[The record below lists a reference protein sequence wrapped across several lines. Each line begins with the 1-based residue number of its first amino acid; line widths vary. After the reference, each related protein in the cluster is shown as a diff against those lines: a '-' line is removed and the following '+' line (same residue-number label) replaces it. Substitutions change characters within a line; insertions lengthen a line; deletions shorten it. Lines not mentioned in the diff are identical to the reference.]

1 MRSRVT
7 VRALVIASVVGLV
20 ATTCGGR
27 SGNSSETSTTT
38 SGTPVASGGGASSSN
53 ADPDTPCGP
62 GDAKGAT
69 DQGVTDTDITIST
82 IQDISGP
89 RPGLFQGN
97 KDAIDA
103 FAAYCNSLGGVL
115 GRKLKLNDLDS
126 ALFGHRDKTVE
137 ACGSAFAI
145 VGQAA
150 ALDSAGAQAGVDC
163 HIPDIPA
170 FTAEAPHAGA
180 INVVQPLPNPINSLA
195 VGMQRYLANKNP
207 KKVKHAAM
215 LFVDLSVTQVTAR
228 KRMEGYAKVG
238 YHYDYQQS
246 IAIAELN
253 WGPEIEA
260 FRSRN
265 IGVFD
270 VVSDLTNL
278 VGLEK
283 ALRTQNVIGA
293 IGESDQSGYDQGFID
308 SAGPAGEGTYVIAT
322 TVPFEEARTSREMRL
337 FLEWLHKTRA
347 DATPTA
353 LGVQGWSAGL
363 LFATALK
370 TLGSDVTRAKLMDAL
385 HTIHQWDGHGIHA
398 PSDPGAG
405 KASGCFAALRVKG
418 GKFVREFPDKGFSC
432 DPKNVTTLTG
442 NYGKGAGR

>member
-1 MRSRVT
+1 MVHF
-7 VRALVIASVVGLV
+7 VVIALVVAVV
-20 ATTCGGR
+20 AAACGGR
-27 SGNSSETSTTT
+27 SSGKSSPTTATT
-38 SGTPVASGGGASSSN
+38 SGSSTSGSTGGGGN

-62 GDAKGAT
+62 GDAKGTT
-69 DQGVTDTDITIST
+69 DKGVTDSDITIST

-97 KDAIDA
+97 KDAMDA
-103 FAAYCNSLGGVL
+103 FVAYCNSLGGVN
-115 GRKLKLNDLDS
+115 GRKLTLNALDS
-126 ALFGHRDKTVE
+126 ALLSHKEKAVE
-137 ACGSAFAI
+137 ACGSFAI

-150 ALDSAGAQAGVDC
+150 ALDGGGAQPAVDC
-163 HIPDIPA
+163 GIPDIPA
-170 FTAEAPHAGA
+170 FTAEALHAGA
-180 INVVQPLPNPINSLA
+180 INVVQPLPNPISQLA
-195 VGMQRYLANKNP
+195 VGMQRYIA
-207 KKVKHAAM
+207 KKHPSNVKHAAM
-215 LFVDLSVTQVTAR
+215 MFVNLSVSQVTAR
-228 KRMEGYAKVG
+228 KRIEGYGKVG
-238 YHYDYQQS
+238 YHYDYQQP

-260 FRSRN
+260 FRSKN

-283 ALRTQNVIGA
+283 ALRTQNVTGA

-308 SAGPAGEGTYVIAT
+308 SVGPAGEGTYVIAT
-322 TVPFEEARTSREMRL
+322 TVPFEEKSTSREMQL
-337 FLEWLHKTRA
+337 FLEWLQKVKPG
-347 DATPTA
+347 ATPTA

-370 TLGSDVTRAKLMDAL
+370 SLGSDVTRAKLMDAL
-385 HTIHQWDGHGIHA
+385 HAIHQWDGHGIHA

-418 GKFVREFPDKGFSC
+418 GKFVREYPDKGFAC
-432 DPKNVTTLTG
+432 DPKNVITLTG
-442 NYGKGAGR
+442 DYGKGAGR